1 MNKKLDKKRQ
11 KQLHSYLRCGIQ
23 LLFFILVPS
32 AFTAAF
38 SGVKYMFTQI
48 GAGEMVSMTSFLT
61 ALCVLSVYT
70 IVFGRFF
77 CGFACAFGSF
87 GDALHAVYL
96 WSCRKIK
103 KKPLRIPEKITK
115 YFYILKYIILMWIV
129 LSCYTGVYA
138 KTKGISPWE
147 VFSMLRAG
155 NFKPGGYA
163 IGMVLL
169 VILMVG
175 MCVQERFF
183 CRFFCPMGAV
193 FSLLPALPFLTL
205 ARDRENCIKGCRAC
219 TRNCPAEL
227 GLPESSS
234 IETPGECFQCQKCVD
249 ICPKGNIH
257 TRVPKLRGNEI
268 WFTVLRALILLGLLY
283 IFHLA

>member
-115 YFYILKYIILMWIV
+115 YFYILK
-129 LSCYTGVYA
+129 
-138 KTKGISPWE
+138 
-147 VFSMLRAG
+147 
-155 NFKPGGYA
+155 
-163 IGMVLL
+163 
-169 VILMVG
+169 
-175 MCVQERFF
+175 
-183 CRFFCPMGAV
+183 
-193 FSLLPALPFLTL
+193 
-205 ARDRENCIKGCRAC
+205 
-219 TRNCPAEL
+219 
-227 GLPESSS
+227 
-234 IETPGECFQCQKCVD
+234 
-249 ICPKGNIH
+249 
-257 TRVPKLRGNEI
+257 
-268 WFTVLRALILLGLLY
+268 
-283 IFHLA
+283 